1 MKNYIKFTRIDKVF
15 ALILLL
21 IISTSF
27 FFKIPIE
34 NRNIG
39 IKGGV
44 LSIGDRSFY
53 INNEKPFGI
62 KGYQNYN
69 FQGRGKKTFKGS
81 PLYPKILELSSLISL
96 QFGEPPSSKLWNTII
111 ISLSAILAFLINKL
125 IFLNGLLLNNKRM
138 ANLSSIIFIC
148 CPYTY
153 FFTLTG
159 GITIFTLFGST
170 LLSFGI
176 IRLINT
182 KIKRENDTL
191 ISISII
197 TFSSLWLIL
206 IRPTGI
212 IFSVSSISLLLFYC
226 LTNKNLNFYFNKR
239 IKYITIGLL
248 IFIALIVIQQFQ
260 YTSEYISAGFES
272 FSFEKS
278 NFLGFPRNLLRETI
292 LKLRTSES
300 ILSNLGSY
308 LYLFNWRS
316 IDFILGI
323 NDIRDSYSNSNEL
336 SLLNFSLRI
345 FTGFFYLLPLSG
357 LTFLS
362 LLLKTKRLINS
373 GLLIIIIS
381 TTLSIAPSLIGYALS
396 RYYFMFFTPIVLS
409 VALIIDDLLKIKYKD
424 SVYRLKNED

>member
-1 MKNYIKFTRIDKVF
+1 
-15 ALILLL
+15 
-21 IISTSF
+21 
-27 FFKIPIE
+27 
-34 NRNIG
+34 
-39 IKGGV
+39 
-44 LSIGDRSFY
+44 
-53 INNEKPFGI
+53 
-62 KGYQNYN
+62 
-69 FQGRGKKTFKGS
+69 
-81 PLYPKILELSSLISL
+81 
-96 QFGEPPSSKLWNTII
+96 
-111 ISLSAILAFLINKL
+111 
-125 IFLNGLLLNNKRM
+125 
-138 ANLSSIIFIC
+138 
-148 CPYTY
+148 
-153 FFTLTG
+153 
-159 GITIFTLFGST
+159 
-170 LLSFGI
+170 
-176 IRLINT
+176 
-182 KIKRENDTL
+182 
-191 ISISII
+191 
-197 TFSSLWLIL
+197 
-206 IRPTGI
+206 
-212 IFSVSSISLLLFYC
+212 
-226 LTNKNLNFYFNKR
+226 
-239 IKYITIGLL
+239 
-248 IFIALIVIQQFQ
+248 
-260 YTSEYISAGFES
+260 ES

>member
-1 MKNYIKFTRIDKVF
+1 
-15 ALILLL
+15 
-21 IISTSF
+21 
-27 FFKIPIE
+27 
-34 NRNIG
+34 
-39 IKGGV
+39 
-44 LSIGDRSFY
+44 
-53 INNEKPFGI
+53 
-62 KGYQNYN
+62 N

-260 YTSEYISAGFES
+260 YTSEYISA
-272 FSFEKS
+272 
-278 NFLGFPRNLLRETI
+278 
-292 LKLRTSES
+292 
-300 ILSNLGSY
+300 
-308 LYLFNWRS
+308 
-316 IDFILGI
+316 
-323 NDIRDSYSNSNEL
+323 
-336 SLLNFSLRI
+336 
-345 FTGFFYLLPLSG
+345 
-357 LTFLS
+357 
-362 LLLKTKRLINS
+362 
-373 GLLIIIIS
+373 
-381 TTLSIAPSLIGYALS
+381 
-396 RYYFMFFTPIVLS
+396 
-409 VALIIDDLLKIKYKD
+409 
-424 SVYRLKNED
+424 